1 MDTAAIA
8 LIVALI
14 VTMLRPGN
22 HMVPG
27 TGLYCGGTIG
37 PQPTFVVISQ
47 RIFANSNSF
56 SMLAIPAF
64 ILAGDIMS
72 KGGLSKLA
80 GGICGLACRMD
91 FRWDFAGFHRCLY
104 IFCGHFRFFRCNN
117 GGHRRSDVPGDV

>member
-14 VTMLRPGN
+14 VTMAC
-22 HMVPG
+22 
-27 TGLYCGGTIG
+27 GLEITWSLGLACIVAVLLD
-37 PQPTFVVISQ
+37 PNLTFVVISQ

-72 KGGLSKLA
+72 KGGLSMRTRL
-80 GGICGLACRMD
+80 
-91 FRWDFAGFHRCLY
+91 
-104 IFCGHFRFFRCNN
+104 
-117 GGHRRSDVPGDV
+117 